1 MAKEMVRN
9 GLSSSEIPNFLQSR
23 LSSKDA
29 DAFDTPRRYSKNVP
43 EVGTRGP
50 KHANMFF
57 QRVSMN
63 GVALENGKVMTPR
76 PLAMHE
82 MITMDV
88 IEKQYPR
95 SSRLKSRLKQKEE
108 EALKSE
114 VGAMKSMIESLGI
127 EEAAGDH
134 LKPHEILGQTLWR
147 ARRGSDPKVID
158 ALGKI
163 LLGAR
168 QLLKKPNKCSAI
180 LCVATVSLCLAG
192 DGAKPRQHD
201 PEHEFEVGA

>member
-1 MAKEMVRN
+1 
-9 GLSSSEIPNFLQSR
+9 
-23 LSSKDA
+23 
-29 DAFDTPRRYSKNVP
+29 
-43 EVGTRGP
+43 
-50 KHANMFF
+50 
-57 QRVSMN
+57 MN

-76 PLAMHE
+76 PLEMHE

-163 LLGAR
+163 LLGAETASEEAQQMFRNPLCGDRESLPRRRRR
-168 QLLKKPNKCSAI
+168 Q
-180 LCVATVSLCLAG
+180 VG
-192 DGAKPRQHD
+192 DAREVVDAAQST
-201 PEHEFEVGA
+201 EH